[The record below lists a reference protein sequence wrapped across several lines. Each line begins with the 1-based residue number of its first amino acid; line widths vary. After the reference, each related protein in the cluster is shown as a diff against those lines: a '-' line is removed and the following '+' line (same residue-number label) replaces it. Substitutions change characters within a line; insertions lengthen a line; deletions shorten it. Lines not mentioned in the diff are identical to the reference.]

1 MERRPI
7 GKTIF
12 VEKNKQNYFIDLV
25 FDTWTITLHYHG
37 ESVKVINHRLP
48 SVCISTVKIK
58 SSMPEL
64 SGWLYEMQH
73 FLFSGIEKITS
84 QKGL

>member
-37 ESVKVINHRLP
+37 EPVKVINHRLP
-48 SVCISTVKIK
+48 SICISTVKIK

-64 SGWLYEMQH
+64 SRWLMKCNTFY
-73 FLFSGIEKITS
+73 FLE
-84 QKGL
+84 